1 MAEWATSDVRAAAI
15 YGPTRDGLQ
24 YPEKEVRERL
34 RADGFDRWLAAHD
47 AEVAAKALREGHRE
61 GYNTARGDLTS
72 GAFIGG
78 PTYETLRDS
87 YSGRQIAKDALEEAA
102 SIAEGLDFGPAPAF
116 SQPAAHKWGALKAAE
131 RIRARAAELTQASPR
146 H

>member
-47 AEVAAKALREGHRE
+47 AEVAAKAHME
-61 GYNTARGDLTS
+61 
-72 GAFIGG
+72 
-78 PTYETLRDS
+78 
-87 YSGRQIAKDALEEAA
+87 ALEEAA
-102 SIAEGLDFGPAPAF
+102 SIAEGLEFGPAPAF

-131 RIRARAAELTQASPR
+131 RIRARAAELTRDTPSR
-146 H
+146 

>member
-1 MAEWATSDVRAAAI
+1 MAEWT
-15 YGPTRDGLQ
+15 TEDGLVAFLDEWVDDLA
-24 YPEKEVRERL
+24 PLNRGAFRPAA
-34 RADGFDRWLAAHD
+34 RALLSRLAAHD

-131 RIRARAAELTQASPR
+131 RIRARAAELTRDTPSR
-146 H
+146 

>member
-1 MAEWATSDVRAAAI
+1 MTGWLATSQIRFTTGGVMAEWATSDVRAAAI

-47 AEVAAKALREGHRE
+47 AEVAAKAHME
-61 GYNTARGDLTS
+61 
-72 GAFIGG
+72 
-78 PTYETLRDS
+78 
-87 YSGRQIAKDALEEAA
+87 ALEEAA
-102 SIAEGLDFGPAPAF
+102 SIAEGLEFGPAPAF

-131 RIRARAAELTQASPR
+131 RIRARAAELTRDTPSR
-146 H
+146 